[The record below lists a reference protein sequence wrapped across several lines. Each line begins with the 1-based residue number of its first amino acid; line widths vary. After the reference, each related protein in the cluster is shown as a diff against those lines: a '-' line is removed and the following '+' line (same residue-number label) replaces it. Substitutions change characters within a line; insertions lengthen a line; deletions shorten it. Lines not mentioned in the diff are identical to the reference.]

1 MVNEIPVRP
10 EPSGM
15 GPFPVAYPI
24 RERLLGTRSGSL
36 FYALRRRASSAGPPM
51 TVAPWTLGEPAEGK
65 PPMGTLTRPAV
76 TGPTQSA
83 YAMSTPEDGVGDR
96 VH

>member
-36 FYALRRRASSAGPPM
+36 FYALRRRASSVGPHT
-51 TVAPWTLGEPAEGK
+51 TVAIWTLGEPAKGRT
-65 PPMGTLTRPAV
+65 PIGTLTRPAV

-83 YAMSTPEDGVGDR
+83 DAMRPPEDGVGDR
-96 VH
+96 VQ